1 MPITTTRRLLAS
13 MTTCRLVE
21 YR

>member
-1 MPITTTRRLLAS
+1 MATTRRLLAS
-13 MTTCRLVE
+13 MTTCRFVE